1 MRRLVLIMLWL
12 FLFLSLLVSISPA
25 ASTETWGKKFVSVT
39 WSSSLTDWVCSR
51 NIIPV
56 RIFFTPSAANDVFV
70 LREGSIAGPE
80 IVKSVNVT
88 GDTIC
93 IPLWG
98 SRDESWLPCVKA
110 ADQTFSAFANV
121 VLTVEFK

>member
-1 MRRLVLIMLWL
+1 MKKLIVIG
-12 FLFLSLLVSISPA
+12 FLLPLLLISSLSFA
-25 ASTETWGKKFVSVT
+25 TSTEVWGQKFVSVT
-39 WSSSLTDWVCSR
+39 WTSALTNWTCSR

-70 LREGSIAGPE
+70 LREGSITGPE
-80 IVKSVNVT
+80 IITSINVT

-93 IPLWG
+93 IPTWG

-110 ADQTFSAFANV
+110 ADQTFSNYTNV
-121 VLTVEFK
+121 RLTVEFK